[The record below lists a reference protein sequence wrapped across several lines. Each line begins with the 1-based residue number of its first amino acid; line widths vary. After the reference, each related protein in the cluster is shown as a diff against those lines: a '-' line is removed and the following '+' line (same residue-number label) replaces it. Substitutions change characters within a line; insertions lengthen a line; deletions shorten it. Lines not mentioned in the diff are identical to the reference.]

1 MREKILIAAKK
12 LMLACLAILAV
23 VGLGMTRVSAL
34 SKDDKAELKITNIQG
49 GPTVTLYKIGE
60 GVYNTNDDSFIK
72 FKYVDGVKL
81 TETGPTSK
89 EITTIANKIA
99 DKSISP
105 KVADTQHKVNDT
117 YTYKSTGA
125 GVYIAVLTG
134 TTDGRTFNPIL
145 LAASYNGEGKLVTT
159 EVSSKS
165 KYLYGQTSVVKSSL
179 PSIDKEVSG
188 TTQDNSKDT
197 ASLGQVVSYKL
208 TVELPSYA
216 TEAVNK
222 TVYISDT
229 MSEGL
234 TFDFSSLT
242 VEWNGKTATVATDG
256 SVKIDNT
263 KIATAKKVGNGFN
276 LSFVYDALKEIAPKV
291 SYKAVINEKAVVGEV
306 GNTNTA
312 EFFYSNNP
320 TSGNTYEDVNK
331 KPDEGNGITKKE
343 KSKTVYTYQVAF
355 KKVDE
360 KQNGLANAIFG
371 IYSDKDTTKL
381 VDIVTTNSRGY
392 AVSTQVGRG
401 IYYIKELQAP
411 AGYSL
416 NTKVY
421 NVTADW
427 TSSTTKTS
435 VDSTNTTYTTDQSKA
450 ANKSGQVGWLKDS
463 IFYVLE
469 NKPGGDNIQAAYISS
484 STTISENTTIINKN
498 EGAGTV
504 LLNQDIPNTKLG
516 ELPSTG
522 SIGTYLFKAIGSA
535 AMIGA
540 IGIYIVKRRKA

>member
-216 TEAVNK
+216 
-222 TVYISDT
+222 
-229 MSEGL
+229 
-234 TFDFSSLT
+234 
-242 VEWNGKTATVATDG
+242 
-256 SVKIDNT
+256 
-263 KIATAKKVGNGFN
+263 
-276 LSFVYDALKEIAPKV
+276 
-291 SYKAVINEKAVVGEV
+291 
-306 GNTNTA
+306 
-312 EFFYSNNP
+312 
-320 TSGNTYEDVNK
+320 
-331 KPDEGNGITKKE
+331 
-343 KSKTVYTYQVAF
+343 
-355 KKVDE
+355 
-360 KQNGLANAIFG
+360 
-371 IYSDKDTTKL
+371 
-381 VDIVTTNSRGY
+381 
-392 AVSTQVGRG
+392 
-401 IYYIKELQAP
+401 
-411 AGYSL
+411 
-416 NTKVY
+416 
-421 NVTADW
+421 
-427 TSSTTKTS
+427 
-435 VDSTNTTYTTDQSKA
+435 
-450 ANKSGQVGWLKDS
+450 
-463 IFYVLE
+463 
-469 NKPGGDNIQAAYISS
+469 
-484 STTISENTTIINKN
+484 
-498 EGAGTV
+498 
-504 LLNQDIPNTKLG
+504 
-516 ELPSTG
+516 
-522 SIGTYLFKAIGSA
+522 
-535 AMIGA
+535 
-540 IGIYIVKRRKA
+540 